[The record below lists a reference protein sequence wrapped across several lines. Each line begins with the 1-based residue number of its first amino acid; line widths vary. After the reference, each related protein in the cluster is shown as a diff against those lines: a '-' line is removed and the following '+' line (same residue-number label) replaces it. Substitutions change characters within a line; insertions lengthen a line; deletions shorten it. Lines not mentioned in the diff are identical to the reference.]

1 MDIAGLS
8 VALGQTKVMNDVS
21 TAMLAKSMDT
31 TEAIS
36 ESMIQMMEQSVT
48 PNLGTNID
56 IRL

>member
-8 VALGQTKVMNDVS
+8 MALSQTKVMNDVS

-31 TEAIS
+31 AEVIGD
-36 ESMIQMMEQSVT
+36 SMIKMMEQSVT
-48 PNLGTNID
+48 PNLGANID